1 VPTFANSLSIVG
13 HWNLA
18 FGPTA
23 FREAG
28 RFVSLKVQVE

>member
-1 VPTFANSLSIVG
+1 TFAESLGGVG
-13 HWNLA
+13 RWSLA